1 MQRGGEDGKQTNWN
15 NRKIKRERNERLN
28 DGREERVLKVNG
40 KCVLL

>member
-1 MQRGGEDGKQTNWN
+1 MGNKQTGVTEKNG
-15 NRKIKRERNERLN
+15 ERNERLD